1 MTEAYAAGFRTA
13 AETAGVDPVVLE
25 KYAGVLG
32 LVGKTI
38 GAALHPIRTANR
50 VTGAIGDTARNIAMG
65 GAGAAGNWLGSSI
78 ARYFQLLT
86 GGNSKTLAPIVK
98 GRLLRRVHRKQLE
111 TLRSGKVPGA
121 TDWASSAAARE
132 AAAAGDMKALRKI
145 RRANKPVPDVDSI
158 NGWSNRHLADI
169 DKARNEWWKARAAQ
183 WGTLAGA
190 GGLYAYTRDPDP
202 TPDQDDGALTA
213 LRGLFGG

>member
-98 GRLLRRVHRKQLE
+98 GRLLQRVHRKQLE
-111 TLRSGKVPGA
+111 TLRSGKVPVTA
-121 TDWASSAAARE
+121 DWASAAAARE

-169 DKARNEWWKARAAQ
+169 DKARNEWWKTRVVQ
-183 WGTLAGA
+183 GGTLAGA

-202 TPDQDDGALTA
+202 TPDQDDGALSA